1 MQSNGGPRSVHDRF
15 ARKDIV
21 PQSFLA
27 ACALVLVLEG
37 LLPLLAPRAWREAFR
52 RLTELSDGQLR
63 FVGLLCVAI
72 GAILLA
78 LVYA

>member
-1 MQSNGGPRSVHDRF
+1 MQSNRGSSGFLRL
-15 ARKDIV
+15 ARETNV
-21 PQSFLA
+21 SQSFLA

-37 LLPLLAPRAWREAFR
+37 LLPLLAPRAWRDAFR
-52 RLTELSDGQLR
+52 RLTQLSDGQLR
-63 FVGLLCVAI
+63 FVGLLSVAI

>member
-1 MQSNGGPRSVHDRF
+1 MPE
-15 ARKDIV
+15 
-21 PQSFLA
+21 SFLA

-63 FVGLLCVAI
+63 FVGLISIVI
-72 GAILLA
+72 GIIVLLV
-78 LVYA
+78 LYA